1 MDETDRSAP
10 GVPYAWTG
18 LCHHGGVLTETPLGP
33 GAVVWR
39 SQNGAPT
46 EVPADGCVD
55 LIADSGAVWICG
67 PQTRWLRSSATDDQ
81 GMLGLRLSAGTALRL
96 LPDCLPELRDQYIS
110 LDSVISGPPH
120 LRDLMLRAWESAT
133 TRAELGPLQVTLG
146 TPEPWTLLVSRAADV
161 GLRASE
167 AARHLGCSDRTL
179 RRRMLSAFGYGYATL
194 LRIRRAERARA
205 LIAAGTDLAQA
216 AANAGYA
223 DQAHMCRD
231 FTPLVGVSPRQW
243 EGRTAKRSTALPS
256 GSSAVA

>member
-1 MDETDRSAP
+1 M
-10 GVPYAWTG
+10 
-18 LCHHGGVLTETPLGP
+18 LTETPLGP

-39 SQNGAPT
+39 SRNGAPAKI
-46 EVPADGCVD
+46 PADGCVD

-67 PQTRWLRSSATDDQ
+67 PQTRWLRSSATGDQ

-96 LPDCLPELRDQYIS
+96 LPDCLPELRDQSLS
-110 LDSVISGPPH
+110 LDSVVSGPPN

-133 TRAELGPLQVTLG
+133 PRAELAPLQLALG
-146 TPEPWTLLVSRAADV
+146 APEPWTLLVSRAADA

-179 RRRMLSAFGYGYATL
+179 RRRMLGAFGYGYATL

-205 LIAAGTDLAQA
+205 LITAGTDLARA
-216 AANAGYA
+216 AAEAGYA
-223 DQAHMCRD
+223 DQSHMCRD
-231 FTPLVGVSPRQW
+231 FAPLVGVSPRQW

-256 GSSAVA
+256 GSSTVA